1 MIKHVSDE
9 NFESEVNSKGVC
21 LVDFYATWCGPCMR
35 LSPILEE
42 VSSSRAG
49 YEILKVNVD
58 ENPNISSKLNI
69 DTIPT
74 ICMYK
79 DGNLV
84 EKRVGLMP
92 KEEIIE
98 LFEKYS

>member
-1 MIKHVSDE
+1 MIRHISDE
-9 NFESEVNSKGVC
+9 NFESEVTSKGLC

-35 LSPILEE
+35 LAPILEE
-42 VSSSRAG
+42 LSSSRAG
-49 YEILKVNVD
+49 YEILKVDVD
-58 ENPNISSKLNI
+58 ENPNISRKLNI

-79 DGNLV
+79 DGKLV
-84 EKRVGLMP
+84 EKIVGLIP